1 MRSSGANG
9 VPLLIPIEASSPR
22 ISGSIT
28 PSGSRWITASS
39 SSKNETSLAWIVL
52 NSFSDSEMNSIA
64 GGASACD
71 SGYTRRPSRKFLVGA
86 SGLPSTSRPRRISQL
101 IRDGD
106 SDTKYPSG
114 IGPS

>member
-1 MRSSGANG
+1 MNAIARAVPFATAAASVSSARMRSSGANG

-39 SSKNETSLAWIVL
+39 SSKNETSLAWMVL

-64 GGASACD
+64 GGASAWE
-71 SGYTRRPSRKFLVGA
+71 SG
-86 SGLPSTSRPRRISQL
+86 
-101 IRDGD
+101 
-106 SDTKYPSG
+106 
-114 IGPS
+114 